1 MNNITTESNNKK
13 EPLEILEF
21 KNVSFGYSDQ
31 KMILKNVNLKFSKGK
46 TYALVG
52 PTGGGKS
59 TTAGLMVRLYDPQ
72 EGVIEFKNKDIRSY
86 EPAELSNGIG
96 FILQEPFLFTGSIAQ
111 NIAYGNADFE
121 EISETELEMFLD
133 SMGLIKLL
141 EKFEDGL
148 STQVNDNSENISLG
162 QKQLVAFM
170 RILLRKPELLI
181 MDEATANID
190 TVTEQYL
197 NEIISKLPKE
207 TTKIVIAHRLNT
219 IRDADEI
226 IFINAG
232 KVKPSM
238 SFDEALHLIDSSK
251 RTS

>member
-1 MNNITTESNNKK
+1 MSQTPNLT
-13 EPLEILEF
+13 EILEF
-21 KNVSFGYSDQ
+21 KNVSFGYDPD
-31 KMILKNVNLKFSKGK
+31 KLILKNVNLKFYRGK

-72 EGVIEFKNKDIRSY
+72 NGKVEFKNTDIRTFKPS
-86 EPAELSNGIG
+86 ELSSGIG
-96 FILQEPFLFTGSIAQ
+96 YILQEPFLFTGTVAQ
-111 NIAYGNADFE
+111 NITYGNENFE
-121 EISETELEMFLD
+121 EIGEEELVSFLE
-133 SMGLIKLL
+133 SMGLTKLL
-141 EKFEDGL
+141 ERFENGL
-148 STQVNDNSENISLG
+148 KTEVNDNSENISLG

-207 TTKIVIAHRLNT
+207 TTKVVIAHRLNT
-219 IRDADEI
+219 IRDANEI

-251 RTS
+251 RNS

>member
-1 MNNITTESNNKK
+1 MPKNSN
-13 EPLEILEF
+13 EILEF
-21 KNVSFGYSDQ
+21 KDVSFGYSDE
-31 KMILKNVNLKFSKGK
+31 KMILKDVNLKFYQGK

-72 EGVIEFKNKDIRSY
+72 SGIIEFKNKDIRSY
-86 EPAELSNGIG
+86 KPIELSSGIG
-96 FILQEPFLFTGSIAQ
+96 FILQEPFLFTGTVAQ
-111 NIAYGNADFE
+111 NIAYGNPDFE
-121 EISETELEMFLD
+121 EVSPEELEMFLH
-133 SMGLIKLL
+133 SMGLEKLL
-141 EKFEDGL
+141 GRFENGL
-148 STQVNDNSENISLG
+148 KTEVSDNSENISLG

-207 TTKIVIAHRLNT
+207 TTKVVIAHRLNT

-226 IFINAG
+226 IFINGG

-238 SFDEALHLIDSSK
+238 TFDEALLLIDSS
-251 RTS
+251 RRSS

>member
-1 MNNITTESNNKK
+1 MPQNSN
-13 EPLEILEF
+13 EILEF
-21 KNVSFGYSDQ
+21 KNVSFGYSDE
-31 KMILKNVNLKFSKGK
+31 KMILKDVNLKFYQGK

-72 EGVIEFKNKDIRSY
+72 SGVVEFRNKDIRSY
-86 EPAELSNGIG
+86 KPSELSSGIG
-96 FILQEPFLFTGSIAQ
+96 FILQEPFLFTGTVAQ
-111 NIAYGNADFE
+111 NIAYGNPDFE
-121 EISETELEMFLD
+121 EISPEELEMFLH
-133 SMGLIKLL
+133 SMGLEKLL
-141 EKFEDGL
+141 ERFENGL
-148 STQVNDNSENISLG
+148 KTEVSDNSENISLG

-207 TTKIVIAHRLNT
+207 TTKVVIAHRLNT
-219 IRDADEI
+219 IREADEI
-226 IFINAG
+226 IFINGG

-238 SFDEALHLIDSSK
+238 TFDEALHLIDSSK
-251 RTS
+251 RSS